1 MFIKALYNPIMLY
14 SLLRPLLFKFDPEKM
29 HHAMIGLGEGI
40 SKTPF
45 KVLVKIFFN
54 YQNPILEQSWKNIV
68 FKNPVGLAAGYD
80 KNGRLTQFA
89 VALGLGFLE
98 VGSITAKAW
107 AGNPKPRVFR
117 LPKDRAIINRM
128 GLGNDGVDVISQRLK
143 NTKESIL
150 LGINIA
156 KTPLEQNETEG
167 INDYLES
174 YQKLYGVGAY
184 HVLNLSC
191 PNTHDGKTFEEPPA
205 MKNLL
210 TAIATYRKTQTTFK
224 PLLIKLSPDTPFEKI
239 DQILKIA
246 KETQVDGYVIS
257 NTSKNRAGLK
267 ASSDRLNE
275 IGNGGLSGDPINDR
289 SNALIRYVYQKGNK
303 PFIIGVGGIS
313 DPKSAYEKIKAG
325 AALIQVY
332 TGLIYEG
339 PGLVNRINRGLA
351 GELKRAGFKQLNDAI
366 GVAS

>member
-1 MFIKALYNPIMLY
+1 MSFMLY
-14 SLLRPLLFKFDPEKM
+14 SLLRPFIFKFDPEKM
-29 HHAMIGLGEGI
+29 HHLMIGLGEGI
-40 SKTPF
+40 SKTPLKLLV
-45 KVLVKIFFN
+45 KVLFN
-54 YQNPILEQSWKNIV
+54 YQNKILEQNWQNIV

-89 VALGLGFLE
+89 DALGLGFLE
-98 VGSITAKAW
+98 VGSITAKPW

-117 LPKDRAIINRM
+117 LLKDRAIINRM
-128 GLGNDGVDVISQRLK
+128 GLGNDGVEVISQRLK

-167 INDYLES
+167 INDYLQS
-174 YQKLYGVGAY
+174 YQKLYEIGAY

-191 PNTHDGKTFEEPPA
+191 PNTHDGKTFEEPTA

-210 TAIATYRKTQTTFK
+210 MTIAAYRKTQSNFK

-239 DQILKIA
+239 DQILQIA
-246 KETQVDGYVIS
+246 KEAKVDGYVIS
-257 NTSKNRAGLK
+257 NTSKNRDGLK
-267 ASSDRLNE
+267 TSPERLIQ
-275 IGNGGLSGDPINDR
+275 IGNGGLSGDPVDER
-289 SNALIRYVYQKGNK
+289 SNVLIRYVYKKAGA

-313 DPKSAYEKIKAG
+313 NVQSALAKIKAG
-325 AALIQVY
+325 AALVQVY

-339 PGLVNRINRGLA
+339 PGLVKRINRGLVI
-351 GELKRAGFKQLNDAI
+351 ELKKAGFKQLKDAI

>member
-1 MFIKALYNPIMLY
+1 MLY
-14 SLLRPLLFKFDPEKM
+14 RLLKPFIFKIDPEKM
-29 HHAMIGLGEGI
+29 HHLMIGLGEGI
-40 SKTPF
+40 GKTPF
-45 KVLVKIFFN
+45 KPIVKLLFN
-54 YQNPILEQSWKNIV
+54 YQNKILEQTWHNIV

-89 VALGLGFLE
+89 DALGLGFLE
-98 VGSITAKAW
+98 VGSITAKPW
-107 AGNPKPRVFR
+107 AGNLKPRVFR
-117 LPKDRAIINRM
+117 LPADRAIINRM
-128 GLGNDGVDVISQRLK
+128 GLGNDGVDAISKRLK
-143 NTKESIL
+143 NTKESLL

-167 INDYLES
+167 INDYLQS
-174 YQKLYGVGAY
+174 YQKLYEVGVY

-191 PNTHDGKTFEEPPA
+191 PNTHDGKTFEEPAA

-210 TAIATYRKTQTTFK
+210 VAVAAYRKTQRASK

-239 DQILKIA
+239 DQILEIA
-246 KETQVDGYVIS
+246 KETKVDGYVIS
-257 NTSKNRAGLK
+257 NTSKNREGLK
-267 ASSDRLNE
+267 ASPERLAQ
-275 IGNGGLSGDPINDR
+275 IGHGGLSGDPIDDR

-313 DPKSAYEKIKAG
+313 GLQSALEKIKAG

-339 PGLVNRINRGLA
+339 PGLVKRINRGLVT
-351 GELKRAGFKQLNDAI
+351 ELKKAGFKQLKDAI

>member
-1 MFIKALYNPIMLY
+1 VFYLAEYNAFVFY
-14 SLLRPLLFKFDPEKM
+14 SLLRPFLFKFDPEKM
-29 HHAMIGLGEGI
+29 HHLMIGLGEGLG
-40 SKTPF
+40 KTPF
-45 KVLVKIFFN
+45 KLFVKFLFH
-54 YQNPILEQSWKNIV
+54 YQNPILEQTWQNIV

-89 VALGLGFLE
+89 DALGLGFLE
-98 VGSITAKAW
+98 VGSITAQPW

-117 LPKDRAIINRM
+117 LPKERAIINRM

-143 NTKESIL
+143 ETKESIL

-167 INDYLES
+167 INDYLQS
-174 YQKLYGVGAY
+174 YQKLYERGAY

-191 PNTHDGKTFEEPPA
+191 PNTHDGKTFEEPLA

-210 TAIATYRKTQTTFK
+210 TAIAAYRKTQSTYK
-224 PLLIKLSPDTPFEKI
+224 PLLIKLSPDTAFEKI
-239 DQILKIA
+239 DQILQIA
-246 KETQVDGYVIS
+246 KETKVDGYVIS
-257 NTSKNRAGLK
+257 NTSKNRQGLK
-267 ASSDRLNE
+267 ALPDHLAQ

-313 DPKSAYEKIKAG
+313 SVQSALAKIKAG
-325 AALIQVY
+325 ATLVQVY

-339 PGLVNRINRGLA
+339 PGLVKCINRGLVS
-351 GELKRAGFKQLNDAI
+351 ELKRAGFKQLKDAI